1 MGCHMQWPMFRRI
14 EKQAR
19 RMREM
24 MARLRVDPV
33 ALARARNGNAFAEA
47 RNRCVVCGTT
57 EECARYL
64 HKPEGTA
71 SVPDFCPNHQ
81 LFQSTEKLPEPE
93 KTGS

>member
-1 MGCHMQWPMFRRI
+1 MYRRI

-33 ALARARNGNAFAEA
+33 ALARSRNGNAFAEA
-47 RNRCVVCGTT
+47 RNRCVACRTI

-71 SVPDFCPNHQ
+71 GDPDFCPNHQ
-81 LFQSTEKLPEPE
+81 LFQSIEKLPEPE
-93 KTGS
+93 TTGS

>member
-1 MGCHMQWPMFRRI
+1 MQWPMFQRI

-47 RNRCVVCGTT
+47 RNRCVACGATG
-57 EECARYL
+57 ECERYL
-64 HKPEGTA
+64 HQPEGLA
-71 SVPDFCPNHQ
+71 APPDFCPNHQ
-81 LFQSTEKLPEPE
+81 LFKSTDKLPDARDR
-93 KTGS
+93 